1 VGVPDGGAGGEL
13 DGDAEG
19 EPDADAAGDAD
30 GDAGTDR
37 DGDAEGTRDGDAAGR
52 PDRDAK
58 VGVGTAAAELDQ
70 DATADADGAGP
81 VAVPLAGVCVTTLL
95 SVGLADRGAVSNC
108 HAVIDPARRRTS
120 ATALAE
126 RTRPGRRQRAAVV
139 CAATVAVPETLPGS
153 A

>member
-1 VGVPDGGAGGEL
+1 VGVPDGGAEGGL

-19 EPDADAAGDAD
+19 ELDADAAEDAD
-30 GDAGTDR
+30 GDAETDR
-37 DGDAEGTRDGDAAGR
+37 DGDAEGARDGDAAGR
-52 PDRDAK
+52 PDRGAEA
-58 VGVGTAAAELDQ
+58 GVGTVAAEPDQ

-95 SVGLADRGAVSNC
+95 SVGLEDPGAVSNC

-126 RTRPGRRQRAAVV
+126 RTRPGRRQPAAVV
-139 CAATVAVPETLPGS
+139 CAATVAVTGTPPGS